1 MARRQQ
7 AYDLNKQ
14 VRLLDIHRQFMGGLK
29 TIDTDDALGSA
40 YLRDVDNLS
49 ISEFG
54 FLEKRYGTY
63 VNDELNFESFSL
75 LSDVDLTKPIQ
86 GYFEYIDDNGGVHKI
101 IFIDGVGY
109 IKQPD
114 DNLYRRVNAFSTE
127 PGFDYPDAE
136 EVIKETNWEST
147 GIVGQSIEN
156 LSIQLNFRIDASD
169 QIELTRNVFSN
180 ISLNPDIRRFD
191 IKTFD
196 SSTEVNLSLN
206 PDIIK
211 VIQDVQV
218 IDHFVDA
225 NLSLN
230 PDIIKVIQEVQ
241 VITSFVDANLSLNE
255 DIKRF
260 DIKSL
265 SKTHSVTIALNESIT
280 KFEQDPPDN
289 QTLTRTKNGIIHLN
303 ESITKF
309 EQDPP
314 PPIQLDPP
322 ILVGFTNTST
332 TITVTISNTNP
343 VDVFYEADLNQGL
356 YDEAD
361 VGDVQVSANSSRT
374 FTFSGLSPSTS
385 YDLVHRFNPGVGVT
399 GYTSSQLTFEQ
410 DLFTST

>member
-7 AYDLNKQ
+7 AYDLNRQ

-63 VNDELNFESFSL
+63 VNDEIKNFESFSL
-75 LSDVDLTKPIQ
+75 ISDVDLTKPIQ

-127 PGFDYPDAE
+127 PGFDYPSTQE
-136 EVIKETNWEST
+136 IIKETDWENI
-147 GIVGQSIEN
+147 GLEGQAVEN
-156 LSIQLNFRIDASD
+156 LSIQLNFRIDAPD
-169 QIELTRNVFSN
+169 QIQLTRNTFPA
-180 ISLNPDIRRFD
+180 ISLNPDIKRFD
-191 IKTFD
+191 IKIFD
-196 SSTEVNLSLN
+196 SSTE
-206 PDIIK
+206 
-211 VIQDVQV
+211 
-218 IDHFVDA
+218 A

-241 VITSFVDANLSLNE
+241 VIDSFADVNLSLNE
-255 DIKRF
+255 DI
-260 DIKSL
+260 IKVIQDVQVIDSFVDATL
-265 SKTHSVTIALNESIT
+265 ALNESII

-289 QTLTRTKNGIIHLN
+289 QTLSRTKNGIIHLN

-399 GYTSSQLTFEQ
+399 GYSSSQITFEQ